1 MKLVTAILNPGG
13 LDEVRSRVR
22 ALGVSGMTITEAHGV
37 GHEAGHAEV
46 YRGAEYEVDFVPR
59 LRVEILVD
67 DEDADRV
74 TETIAQW
81 ATTGHVG
88 DGKVW
93 VTHVESAVRISTGE
107 RDAAA
112 V

>member
-1 MKLVTAILNPGG
+1 MKLVTAILNPSG
-13 LDEVRSRVR
+13 LDEIKSRVR

-37 GHEAGHAEV
+37 GHEPGHAEV
-46 YRGAEYEVDFVPR
+46 YRGAEYEVDFLPR

-67 DEDADRV
+67 DDDATRV
-74 TETIAQW
+74 AEAIARW

-88 DGKVW
+88 DGMVW
-93 VTHVESAVRISTGE
+93 VINVELVVRISTLE
-107 RDAAA
+107 RDRAA